1 MPTPAIQTLLTDA
14 QQVLNLNSLSEVRA
28 TMAAALANAN
38 VGTPLNPNLTTQQLW
53 DEFYLIVRQPES
65 DIESI
70 ITNQLMKFLYAP
82 PAPGGVGADGQVIF
96 NDGGVLAG
104 DPQFLW
110 NKTTNL
116 LTVTGSATITGDL
129 TVDTSTLK
137 VDSTN
142 DRVGIGTATP
152 EQTFNLKRSNTSTA
166 LLVSSTG
173 PTLRIQNTSS
183 TDNNYSG
190 IEFFNASNLFGASIN
205 CQYTNQ
211 TTNTNDLVFVTRN
224 SSFGAQVR
232 YRIAADGVATWA
244 EVGGVAGTA
253 MTLNSTGLGIGDAPT
268 ANCKLTVKGGSFFD
282 RGASGGSSQLLL
294 SLAASSGSNFGQ
306 ISNTGTRWALG
317 FGSTLTTVGTEALV
331 WDSSGN
337 VGIGVT
343 PSAWNSNYNG
353 LDIGQNG
360 CIAGRVGSSNTIDII
375 SNGFRN
381 SAGNYV
387 YKLATSNTACRYQL
401 DGSTGSHIWYS
412 GAAGTAGNTIA
423 GFSTA
428 LMTLD
433 ASGNLILQSPS
444 SPPTLGTNGQLT
456 VNATSNTNLRFSYRG
471 SDGTTRVANIT
482 LA

>member
-1 MPTPAIQTLLTDA
+1 MADVKITALTAISANPVNPATFPMPMVDLLDNSQAASGSTRKVTVNQILGAGGTATLA
-14 QQVLNLNSLSEVRA
+14 
-28 TMAAALANAN
+28 
-38 VGTPLNPNLTTQQLW
+38 
-53 DEFYLIVRQPES
+53 
-65 DIESI
+65 
-70 ITNQLMKFLYAP
+70 
-82 PAPGGVGADGQVIF
+82 
-96 NDGGVLAG
+96 
-104 DPQFLW
+104 
-110 NKTTNL
+110 
-116 LTVTGSATITGDL
+116 SATITGAL
-129 TVDTSTLK
+129 TVDTSTLV
-137 VDSTN
+137 VDATN
-142 DRVGIGTATP
+142 DRVGINYATP
-152 EQTFNLKRSNTSTA
+152 GVALHMGIGGTNRLAINTAVTGGGDIQLRRGRYIGFSN
-166 LLVSSTG
+166 
-173 PTLRIQNTSS
+173 
-183 TDNNYSG
+183 
-190 IEFFNASNLFGASIN
+190 
-205 CQYTNQ
+205 
-211 TTNTNDLVFVTRN
+211 
-224 SSFGAQVR
+224 
-232 YRIAADGVATWA
+232 AADSANA
-244 EVGGVAGTA
+244 EYLFANGGALEFGIASSTA
-253 MTLNSTGLGIGDAPT
+253 MTIDA
-268 ANCKLTVKGGSFFD
+268 S
-282 RGASGGSSQLLL
+282 R
-294 SLAASSGSNFGQ
+294 
-306 ISNTGTRWALG
+306 
-317 FGSTLTTVGTEALV
+317 
-331 WDSSGN
+331 N

-433 ASGNLILQSPS
+433 ALGNLILQSPS

>member
-1 MPTPAIQTLLTDA
+1 MADSKITGLAALTTADPANDMLPIVD
-14 QQVLNLNSLSEVRA
+14 VSDNS
-28 TMAAALANAN
+28 MAASGTTKRISINNILACS
-38 VGTPLNPNLTTQQLW
+38 P
-53 DEFYLIVRQPES
+53 
-65 DIESI
+65 
-70 ITNQLMKFLYAP
+70 
-82 PAPGGVGADGQVIF
+82 
-96 NDGGVLAG
+96 
-104 DPQFLW
+104 
-110 NKTTNL
+110 
-116 LTVTGSATITGDL
+116 SATLASATVTGDL
-129 TVDTSTLK
+129 TVDTNVLK

-142 DRVGIGTATP
+142 NRVGIGTATP
-152 EQTFNLKRSNTSTA
+152 NWLLTA
-166 LLVSSTG
+166 SGSS
-173 PTLRIQNTSS
+173 PEFVMI
-183 TDNNYSG
+183 DSG
-190 IEFFNASNLFGASIN
+190 ANGTRL
-205 CQYTNQ
+205 YTK
-211 TTNTNDLVFVTRN
+211 TTNTAVFIGANYSTSAVPINFTLDGG
-224 SSFGAQVR
+224 SSN
-232 YRIAADGVATWA
+232 
-244 EVGGVAGTA
+244 A
-253 MTLNSTGLGIGDAPT
+253 MTLNANGLGVGVSPLAKLHVEGGGAQGRFSVASTTDGRHEYFRNGVIEGIVGWDANVFKMF
-268 ANCKLTVKGGSFFD
+268 AFQSGGKLEFYTGGSNLRATID
-282 RGASGGSSQLLL
+282 A
-294 SLAASSGSNFGQ
+294 
-306 ISNTGTRWALG
+306 T
-317 FGSTLTTVGTEALV
+317 
-331 WDSSGN
+331 GN

-343 PSAWNSNYNG
+343 PSLWNSNYNG

-412 GAAGTAGNTIA
+412 GAPGTAGNTIA